1 LSMVGLYTV
10 VGNQVSASEVYPTI
24 TSTQTVETKNSNK
37 LKDWLSNTLFKFIDL
52 VKSNISQ
59 NSSNSSF
66 DFILTDENN
75 IKSDLQVD
83 EFSDISTDSNRYYIN
98 YLSENNIISNNSQ
111 KFYPQNFVRLHELSK
126 ILVNSY
132 RHKVWYKVDWNIWL
146 SDKNYFDKLMPKY
159 YNTAYEMW
167 ILNWIEN
174 LEDFER
180 FISYDDLE
188 KILKNLKDQ
197 YPELINLYY
206 FDLDSWNINIRRW
219 ELTKVLFKVFMMG
232 LDNSDFVYQDTFYH
246 KNSEAINELS
256 NLGITNQFSDRFYP
270 DEDITRGD
278 FIMIL
283 VRSYLKSKNLELTA
297 SNIEFNIKDL
307 DYNSDYAPYVVY
319 AQEQGMIDYLFEIIR
334 SENYINLN
342 KKLSKHEAYFI
353 VSNINEVEIT
363 YDVLKADKENITRW
377 EIAQLIVDSFDF
389 NNNTHFN
396 WSPNSQIEKFV
407 MNVKSIANSPRIARL
422 IN

>member
-1 LSMVGLYTV
+1 
-10 VGNQVSASEVYPTI
+10 
-24 TSTQTVETKNSNK
+24 
-37 LKDWLSNTLFKFIDL
+37 
-52 VKSNISQ
+52 
-59 NSSNSSF
+59 
-66 DFILTDENN
+66 
-75 IKSDLQVD
+75 
-83 EFSDISTDSNRYYIN
+83 
-98 YLSENNIISNNSQ
+98 
-111 KFYPQNFVRLHELSK
+111 
-126 ILVNSY
+126 
-132 RHKVWYKVDWNIWL
+132 
-146 SDKNYFDKLMPKY
+146 
-159 YNTAYEMW
+159 
-167 ILNWIEN
+167 
-174 LEDFER
+174 
-180 FISYDDLE
+180 
-188 KILKNLKDQ
+188 
-197 YPELINLYY
+197 
-206 FDLDSWNINIRRW
+206 
-219 ELTKVLFKVFMMG
+219 MMG

-363 YDVLKADKENITRW
+363 YDVLKADKENITR
-377 EIAQLIVDSFDF
+377 
-389 NNNTHFN
+389 
-396 WSPNSQIEKFV
+396 
-407 MNVKSIANSPRIARL
+407 
-422 IN
+422 